1 AYRDVFPPGYQS
13 RVRAREACSDIKR
26 IEDMLASNSKRSVDL
41 YRPEDSLPGH
51 MHFMVYSFDEP
62 ITLSEALPVLEDMG
76 VDVYTEHPHELALRS
91 GEAFWIQDFHLRH
104 ESGTDLDIEAIAS
117 RFEDCF
123 MAALSGDAENDGLNR
138 LVLSARLDWR
148 QTALLRCYAKYLQQL
163 GMPFSQAYMEEVLVA
178 HFGFV
183 QLLVKQFELQF
194 DPTISNTKRKNSLT
208 SILAA
213 VKRELSK
220 AKNVDEDR
228 ILSAFSGAASA
239 TLRTNY
245 FLKGADGGPLSYISI
260 KLDPSQLP
268 EVPLPKPKFEIFVY
282 SPDFEG
288 VHLRGG
294 DVARGG
300 LRWSDRR
307 EDFRTEVLGLMKAQI
322 VKNTVIVP
330 TGAKGGFFPKRVPDG
345 DRDVVLQNGVACYKT
360 FISGLLD
367 ITDNVIDGKVV
378 TPAGVVRRDGEDPYL
393 VVAADKGTATFSDI
407 ANEISAKYGFWLD
420 DAFASGGSAGYDHKK
435 MGITARGAW
444 EAVRRHFRERGL
456 NVDKDPFTVAGIGD
470 MSGDVFGNG
479 MLLSRK
485 VKLVAAFNHQY
496 IFLDPDPDMPASFK
510 ERQRLFKIPR
520 SSWDDYDDSLISKGG
535 GVYSRQ
541 AKTIRLSPEAR
552 NLLDTVETS
561 MKPDQLIQTILRM
574 QVDLL
579 WNGGI
584 GTYVKASN
592 EGHADAG
599 DRSNDNV
606 RIDAKELRCKVV
618 GEGGNLGLT
627 QHARIEYSRG
637 GGQINTDFI
646 DNSAG
651 VDSSDRE
658 VNIKILLSEVEKNK
672 NMSRGKRNELLAAMT
687 DDVAERVLR
696 NNYLQTQSI
705 SMSQIRSVERID
717 LTARL
722 INNLEKTGLLD
733 RDLECLPD
741 ETEIEERRARKE
753 GFTRPEIAVV
763 LSYAKID
770 LYNGLIDSGETLE
783 DFLVVDPLRYF
794 PAVLRRRY
802 NEFIPGHRLSR
813 QILATLIA
821 NDLVNR
827 MGPAFVKRVQDDTG
841 ANIVTI
847 ARAYT
852 IARQICRAGNLLK
865 TIESLDN
872 KIPALA
878 QMSMMFEVSRTLRHA
893 CYWLIDHYGDEL
905 QIEPAVE
912 RLKEGMTDVYT
923 RTGNTMSPNARRRHN
938 EAAAEYIE
946 MGVSEKLAHRMASL
960 QLTRAALDIADL
972 AAEYKRDVIDT
983 AKLYSAF
990 NRELGLFWLHVG
1002 AEDLRV
1008 KGRWQATARSNLRD
1022 EFYRIR
1028 RDLAARFLQKRG
1040 KKALTQAV
1048 EKWLDDHENDVTRF
1062 RDMVDEMKLRS
1073 DLDFAT
1079 LSVAAQELR
1088 VLIST

>member
-1 AYRDVFPPGYQS
+1 
-13 RVRAREACSDIKR
+13 
-26 IEDMLASNSKRSVDL
+26 
-41 YRPEDSLPGH
+41 
-51 MHFMVYSFDEP
+51 
-62 ITLSEALPVLEDMG
+62 
-76 VDVYTEHPHELALRS
+76 
-91 GEAFWIQDFHLRH
+91 
-104 ESGTDLDIEAIAS
+104 
-117 RFEDCF
+117 
-123 MAALSGDAENDGLNR
+123 
-138 LVLSARLDWR
+138 
-148 QTALLRCYAKYLQQL
+148 
-163 GMPFSQAYMEEVLVA
+163 
-178 HFGFV
+178 
-183 QLLVKQFELQF
+183 
-194 DPTISNTKRKNSLT
+194 
-208 SILAA
+208 
-213 VKRELSK
+213 
-220 AKNVDEDR
+220 
-228 ILSAFSGAASA
+228 
-239 TLRTNY
+239 
-245 FLKGADGGPLSYISI
+245 
-260 KLDPSQLP
+260 
-268 EVPLPKPKFEIFVY
+268 
-282 SPDFEG
+282 
-288 VHLRGG
+288 
-294 DVARGG
+294 
-300 LRWSDRR
+300 
-307 EDFRTEVLGLMKAQI
+307 
-322 VKNTVIVP
+322 
-330 TGAKGGFFPKRVPDG
+330 
-345 DRDVVLQNGVACYKT
+345 
-360 FISGLLD
+360 
-367 ITDNVIDGKVV
+367 
-378 TPAGVVRRDGEDPYL
+378 
-393 VVAADKGTATFSDI
+393 
-407 ANEISAKYGFWLD
+407 
-420 DAFASGGSAGYDHKK
+420 
-435 MGITARGAW
+435 
-444 EAVRRHFRERGL
+444 
-456 NVDKDPFTVAGIGD
+456 
-470 MSGDVFGNG
+470 
-479 MLLSRK
+479 
-485 VKLVAAFNHQY
+485 
-496 IFLDPDPDMPASFK
+496 
-510 ERQRLFKIPR
+510 
-520 SSWDDYDDSLISKGG
+520 
-535 GVYSRQ
+535 
-541 AKTIRLSPEAR
+541 
-552 NLLDTVETS
+552 
-561 MKPDQLIQTILRM
+561 
-574 QVDLL
+574 
-579 WNGGI
+579 
-584 GTYVKASN
+584 
-592 EGHADAG
+592 
-599 DRSNDNV
+599 
-606 RIDAKELRCKVV
+606 
-618 GEGGNLGLT
+618 
-627 QHARIEYSRG
+627 
-637 GGQINTDFI
+637 
-646 DNSAG
+646 
-651 VDSSDRE
+651 
-658 VNIKILLSEVEKNK
+658 
-672 NMSRGKRNELLAAMT
+672 
-687 DDVAERVLR
+687 
-696 NNYLQTQSI
+696 
-705 SMSQIRSVERID
+705 
-717 LTARL
+717 
-722 INNLEKTGLLD
+722 
-733 RDLECLPD
+733 LPD